1 MEKKFDSNEQYHSHD
16 SISASGLKFISEYPI
31 EKFLTKVNVTT
42 PAMALGS
49 ATHEA
54 VYQPQVFYKN
64 YYPNNHP
71 SIVCLIFFVFHNF
84 SFQYLTFQTKF
95 YSKKNAS

>member
-1 MEKKFDSNEQYHSHD
+1 MEKKFDSNDQYHSHD
-16 SISASGLKFISEYPI
+16 SISASGLKYIAEYPI

-54 VYQPQVFYKN
+54 VYQL
-64 YYPNNHP
+64 
-71 SIVCLIFFVFHNF
+71 SLIHI
-84 SFQYLTFQTKF
+84 
-95 YSKKNAS
+95 

>member
-16 SISASGLKFISEYPI
+16 SISASGLKYIAEYPI
-31 EKFLTKVNVTT
+31 EKFLSQENVTT

-54 VYQPQVFYKN
+54 VYQPKVFYKN
-64 YYPNNHP
+64 YYPMPKLDLRYKENKIIKAN
-71 SIVCLIFFVFHNF
+71 
-84 SFQYLTFQTKF
+84 
-95 YSKKNAS
+95 